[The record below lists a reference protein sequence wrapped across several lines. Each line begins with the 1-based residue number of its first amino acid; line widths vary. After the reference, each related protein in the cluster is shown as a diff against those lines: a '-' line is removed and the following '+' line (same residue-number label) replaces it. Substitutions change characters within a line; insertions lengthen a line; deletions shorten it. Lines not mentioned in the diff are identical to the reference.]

1 MSEYQRPI
9 STSEIASGET
19 GMQSRETE
27 DQDQAANQQ
36 QMTDGREMG
45 QARDGGSER
54 SLLVSDTDASSYR
67 QRWTAIQSE
76 FVDEPRS
83 SVEQADGLVAEV
95 MQRVAQGFS
104 QERSKL
110 ESQWERGDDIST
122 EDLRQALQH
131 YKSFFQRLLAA

>member
-27 DQDQAANQQ
+27 DRDQAANRQ